1 MLQTYTS
8 SQLLAPSSSNILE
21 EVIEVITLAF
31 TEDPA
36 TKWLFTNHKRPQYL
50 TAIPH
55 YFRFLVFASLQAG
68 AIVVVSREDP
78 KPTSNEE
85 PAPAPSASSPTPLTG
100 KIQAA
105 AITILPSGN
114 AKMGSYLN
122 ALRAGFLG
130 VVWHC
135 GLGVIWRLFTQL
147 LPAMEA
153 LEARL
158 YPNPADRG
166 HHYTLLFL
174 GARPG
179 MQGKGLG
186 KTLLLELQR
195 IVSEAAAAEAPEATA
210 AADGTGKNGKSDS
223 TTATNATITTGPK
236 RLGPAPLYLEAST
249 PTSKRLYERV
259 GFVTRD
265 TTVYGKL
272 DEQQGKDID
281 IRENGEVVG
290 GRMFAMFWS
299 PVV

>member
-8 SQLLAPSSSNILE
+8 SQLLAPSSSDILE
-21 EVIEVITLAF
+21 EVVEVITLAF

-36 TKWLFTNHKRPQYL
+36 TKWLFSNHKRSQYL
-50 TAIPH
+50 AAIPH
-55 YFRFLVFASLQAG
+55 YFRFLVFASLQVG
-68 AIVVVSREDP
+68 SIVVISREDP
-78 KPTSNEE
+78 KPASNEE
-85 PAPAPSASSPTPLTG
+85 PAAAPPPPPPTG
-100 KIQAA
+100 RIQAA
-105 AITILPSGN
+105 SITILPSGN

-122 ALRAGFLG
+122 AFRAGFLG
-130 VVWHC
+130 VIWRS
-135 GLGVIWRLFTQL
+135 GLGVIWRLLTQM

-158 YPNPADRG
+158 YPNPAERG

-195 IVSEAAAAEAPEATA
+195 IVSEAAAAETAEAIA
-210 AADGTGKNGKSDS
+210 AVDAAGINGKSGS
-223 TTATNATITTGPK
+223 TTPSTSGPK
-236 RLGPAPLYLEAST
+236 SLGPAPLYLEAST

-272 DEQQGKDID
+272 NEQQGKDID

-299 PVV
+299 PV